1 MADDNLIDIETL
13 ITKYFASEATEAEMA
28 TLLHWI
34 EESDENRKR
43 FFELQDIWHALNP
56 SFELNDADSEKAE
69 ETILTKS
76 GIKKNKNKWI
86 KGFIR
91 IWSRLA
97 AVIVLPLILLVIYK
111 YAITDK
117 PQESIREISTAYGCS
132 MKTTLPDGSIVW
144 LNANSSLKYPSEF
157 VAEERNVELSGEAYF
172 DVHADKKHPFIVHTS
187 SLDVKATGT
196 EFNVNS
202 YGSGKLSSVT
212 LVDGY
217 VNVDITDSKEIYDM
231 MPGEYLKFQNGN
243 VSVRKDCDTEKY
255 CSWRNGVLLFDDD
268 TLEEICERLEQ
279 IYGTKFEILDP
290 KISATRYCMTLR
302 GESINDILHLLE
314 LSAPIKCTME
324 SITGTDSIE
333 TTQKVTIAS
342 L

>member
-28 TLLHWI
+28 TLLQWI
-34 EESDENRKR
+34 QESDENRKR

-56 SFELNDADSEKAE
+56 SFEFNDDDAEKAE
-69 ETILTKS
+69 DRILIKS
-76 GIKKNKNKWI
+76 GIRKKKTKWI
-86 KGFIR
+86 TGFIK

-97 AVIVLPLILLVIYK
+97 AVIVVPLILLVIYK
-111 YAITDK
+111 FIVTDK

-144 LNANSSLKYPSEF
+144 LNANSCLKYPSEF

-172 DVHADKKHPFIVHTS
+172 DVQADKKHPFVVHTP

-243 VSVRKDCDTEKY
+243 VYVKKDCDTEKY

-268 TLEEICERLEQ
+268 SLEEICERLEQ
-279 IYGTKFEILDP
+279 IYGIKFEILDP

-314 LSAPIKCTME
+314 LSAPIRCTME

-333 TTQKVTIAS
+333 TTQKVTIAA